1 MGCINMTA
9 KLMRSTFNDSFII
22 MSLLCK
28 VLGYIMQLFFFKKDL
43 LYFTVLNILK
53 QKKSIDEQFDLYKF
67 KYINQR
73 KHVCTF
79 YV

>member
-28 VLGYIMQLFFFKKDL
+28 VLGYIMQLFFLKDL